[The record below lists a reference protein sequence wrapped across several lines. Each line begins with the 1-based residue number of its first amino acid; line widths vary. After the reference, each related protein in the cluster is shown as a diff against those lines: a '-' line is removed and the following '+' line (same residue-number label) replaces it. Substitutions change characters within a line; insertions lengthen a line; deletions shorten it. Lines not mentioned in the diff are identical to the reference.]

1 MTYSLSNNFNIY
13 QIIDD
18 EDTHL
23 ITTFFEDGKLTLNT
37 IFLGNSL
44 LHLAINKGSKKLCNF
59 LIKKG
64 IDVNILDDNNFT
76 PLINSSFN
84 GYFEITDILI
94 KNKAW
99 VDGDPRGITTPLI
112 EASCGGHLDIV
123 KLLIKSGAEINR
135 LQMNFNRTALDLAI
149 SYGHTDVAQY
159 LQSIGGRKAF
169 EEMQAGVIE
178 GDGIL
183 SHIYKNVGPIL
194 TDEYCSD
201 NIRLMTSWVG
211 NGNYHKLFFTFGNF
225 KRLPHTEFLIC
236 LPYNWPINRAI
247 LQSNYKDNFPMKL
260 LFSLSEY
267 YKKSEI
273 IKEGFILDKNDEQWK
288 HLHWPDEIDALV
300 TVDYSFDH
308 QEKEISIPEDE
319 EVNLLLLIPMKYTK
333 TGKPDG
339 DKLEK
344 WLKRKRTA
352 SWKSISFKNDWLSD
366 K

>member
-1 MTYSLSNNFNIY
+1 MKENNIDMYKIIQDENVEKLSEY
-13 QIIDD
+13 LKD
-18 EDTHL
+18 
-23 ITTFFEDGKLTLNT
+23 LNLSE
-37 IFLGNSL
+37 IKFDKSL
-44 LHLAINKGSKKLCNF
+44 LHRFSEEGKYLLCDFIINKGFNTNV
-59 LIKKG
+59 
-64 IDVNILDDNNFT
+64 IDSSYLT
-76 PLINSSFN
+76 PLIEVAFE
-84 GYFEITDILI
+84 GYINILTLLLN
-94 KNKAW
+94 NKAW
-99 VDGDPRGITTPLI
+99 VDGDHRGITTPLI

-123 KLLIKSGAEINR
+123 KLLIKSGADINR

-159 LQSIGGRKAF
+159 LRSMGGRKAF

-339 DKLEK
+339 NKLEK

>member
-1 MTYSLSNNFNIY
+1 MKENNIDIYKIIKDENVEKLSEY
-13 QIIDD
+13 LKD
-18 EDTHL
+18 
-23 ITTFFEDGKLTLNT
+23 LNLSE
-37 IFLGNSL
+37 IKFDKSL
-44 LHLAINKGSKKLCNF
+44 LHRFSEEGKYLLCDFIINKGFNTNV
-59 LIKKG
+59 
-64 IDVNILDDNNFT
+64 IDSSYLTPLVEVAFEGYINILTLLLN
-76 PLINSSFN
+76 
-84 GYFEITDILI
+84 
-94 KNKAW
+94 NKAW

-112 EASCGGHLDIV
+112 EASCGGHLDII
-123 KLLIKSGAEINR
+123 KLLIKSGADINR

-159 LQSIGGRKAF
+159 LQSMGGRKAF
-169 EEMQAGVIE
+169 EEMQAGIIE

-247 LQSNYKDNFPMKL
+247 FQSDYKDNFPMKL
-260 LFSLSEY
+260 LSSLSEY
-267 YKKSEI
+267 YKKSEV

-339 DKLEK
+339 EKLEK